1 MVTRSESL
9 ARLFSQNHSTAA
21 KLNFPFNSSGQ
32 RAGAVSTFGALNRGN
47 HRTIGGQA
55 MKVSAVKDGLTVQA
69 IAGAYTVILG
79 FDLEESK
86 RAGCLG
92 FSIHRTELDSAGAP
106 REKMW
111 LANRLRFPGDATD
124 ADMSSHAAVSAPAAR
139 GGAAAE
145 PAEMMVDFRPPEP
158 VEVKAPPN
166 TTDRSPWQSFRYV
179 DSKVKPDRTYR
190 YRVIAQYGRWNQLEP
205 GAKVRVQVKTE
216 DPKSPATA
224 VFFNR
229 AAASSQAYL
238 EQFGDNDPS
247 ELPAP
252 MQDEAYAWL
261 SRGLEEAILAFLA
274 RAKDSRYALHAAI
287 YEFQKPELLQGLHAA
302 KQRGAEVRVVYHYDE
317 ETGKENEHA
326 AQNAGLDAVCV
337 QRKNQGQISHNKFV
351 VLLKQG
357 TPRAVWTG
365 STNWTDGGIYGQ
377 LNVGQAIAD
386 PKVAATYENYFK
398 LLYADTPVRELK
410 QALAVETDVSVIAK
424 QLHDGPGIW
433 AIFSPQK
440 NLDMLDLYADI
451 CRNAKCLL
459 VCAPFELA
467 PQIREAL
474 LPASQKPPKGTL
486 RFILIDK
493 SRSLGQNQ
501 DVTVIDRKP
510 GNEVSLAVTLRSP
523 LHDFQNR
530 LLAGKESFH
539 HQGVHIHAK
548 LIIADP
554 LGADPV
560 LVVGSAN
567 YSNNS
572 TVNNDE
578 NTLIIRGKQY
588 AAVADSYA
596 TEFFRMFDSYHFRG
610 KIQSQPQDRPI
621 TLAEDD
627 NWSVRHYEPDSSGDD
642 DKMLSRQLFA
652 GTLRGL

>member
-1 MVTRSESL
+1 
-9 ARLFSQNHSTAA
+9 
-21 KLNFPFNSSGQ
+21 
-32 RAGAVSTFGALNRGN
+32 
-47 HRTIGGQA
+47 
-55 MKVSAVKDGLTVQA
+55 MKVRAAKDGLTVQA
-69 IAGAYTVILG
+69 IAGTYTVILG

-92 FSIHRTELDSAGAP
+92 FSIQRTELDSTGAP
-106 REKMW
+106 LEELW
-111 LANRLRFPGDATD
+111 LANRLRFPSDAAG
-124 ADMSSHAAVSAPAAR
+124 ADTSSQAELPGPAAR

-145 PAEMMVDFRPPEP
+145 PVEMMVDFRPPEP

-179 DSKVKPDRTYR
+179 DSKVEPGRTYR
-190 YRVIAQYGRWNQLEP
+190 YRVIAQYGRWNQLKP
-205 GAKVRVQVKTE
+205 GAKVRVEVKME

-229 AAASSQAYL
+229 AAASSQTYI
-238 EQFGDNDPS
+238 EKFGDNDPS

-252 MQDEAYAWL
+252 KQNEAYAWL

-287 YEFQKPELLQGLHAA
+287 YEFEKPELLQSLHAA
-302 KQRGAEVRVVYHYDE
+302 IQRGAEVKVVYHYDE
-317 ETGKENEHA
+317 EKTGKDNEQA
-326 AQNAGLDAVCV
+326 ARHAGLDAVCA

-351 VLLKQG
+351 VLLKNG
-357 TPRAVWTG
+357 APRAVWTG

-377 LNVGQAIAD
+377 LNVGQAITD
-386 PKVAATYENYFK
+386 PKVAATYENYFN

-410 QALAVETDVSVIAK
+410 QALAVETDVSVIGQK
-424 QLHDGPGIW
+424 LRDGPGIW

-440 NLDMLDLYADI
+440 NSDMLDLYADI

-467 PQIREAL
+467 PQIREVL
-474 LPASQKPPKGTL
+474 VPASQKPPKGTL

-493 SRSLGQNQ
+493 SRSLGENQ

-554 LGADPV
+554 FGGDPV
-560 LVVGSAN
+560 LVIGSAN

-578 NTLIIRGKQY
+578 NTLIMRGKQY
-588 AAVADSYA
+588 AAVADIYA
-596 TEFFRMFDSYHFRG
+596 TEFFRMFDSYYFRG
-610 KIQSQPQDRPI
+610 KILSQPQDRPI

-627 NWSVRHYEPDSSGDD
+627 SWTVRYYEPDSSGDD